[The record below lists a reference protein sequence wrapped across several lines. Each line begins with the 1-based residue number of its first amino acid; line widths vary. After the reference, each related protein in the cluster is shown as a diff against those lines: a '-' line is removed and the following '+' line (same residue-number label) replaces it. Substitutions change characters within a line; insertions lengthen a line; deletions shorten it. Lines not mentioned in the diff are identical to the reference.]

1 MRDRKLNGTNDPM
14 DPYIRQSLKNWA
26 VQARPPASVRARI
39 LLVAASP
46 LSQQVQS
53 SSHEDMY
60 GRTKPLA
67 SEFSHSNPFIDP
79 FKQPWLLVLHPS
91 FIPIRHIP

>member
-1 MRDRKLNGTNDPM
+1 MRDRNLYGTNDPR
-14 DPYIRQSLKNWA
+14 DAYIRQSLKNWA
-26 VQARPPASVRARI
+26 VQEHPPASVRTRI

-60 GRTKPLA
+60 GSIKPLTPKL
-67 SEFSHSNPFIDP
+67 SFSNPAVDL

-91 FIPIRHIP
+91 LGPLRYIP

>member
-1 MRDRKLNGTNDPM
+1 M
-14 DPYIRQSLKNWA
+14 DAYIRQSFKNWA
-26 VQARPPASVRARI
+26 VQEHPPASVRTRI

-60 GRTKPLA
+60 GRIKPLI
-67 SEFSHSNPFIDP
+67 SEFSLSNPAVDP

-91 FIPIRHIP
+91 LIPLRYIP